1 MYSQVDLD
9 RKPAPVLWR
18 REFYLTVLIMGF
30 TMAQVW
36 AVMVVLTTVRP
47 DGPGLLAITLTL
59 TGAGIAVLNGWR
71 YILRRNRHHVDRPT
85 RV

>member
-9 RKPAPVLWR
+9 RRPTPVLWR
-18 REFYLTVLIMGF
+18 REFYLTVLIMAF

-36 AVMVVLTTVRP
+36 AVMVVLTTIRSG
-47 DGPGLLAITLTL
+47 GPSLLAITLTL
-59 TGAGIAVLNGWR
+59 CGAAVAVLNGWR
-71 YILRRNRHHVDRPT
+71 YILRRNRHHVDRLT